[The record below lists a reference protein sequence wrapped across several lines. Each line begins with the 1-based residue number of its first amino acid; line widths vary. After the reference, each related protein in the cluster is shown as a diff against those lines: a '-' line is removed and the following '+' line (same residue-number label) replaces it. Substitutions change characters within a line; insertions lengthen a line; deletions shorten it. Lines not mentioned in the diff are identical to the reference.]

1 MWRRLSYV
9 ASEWIGCMSER
20 AGLTRASVD
29 LDARVSTE
37 FCTGKCCV
45 GELFNVGYFMIDG
58 TISQC
63 LNGRKG
69 NVD

>member
-1 MWRRLSYV
+1 MAAAELCCIRVDWVYV
-9 ASEWIGCMSER
+9 GR